1 MRSRLPECV
10 GFFELCVRQ
19 CTRISDWLRAV
30 KRQSN
35 VNRYLL
41 TIPWEN
47 FCVLR
52 AVGKME
58 NAEEEGKEKAMYSL
72 NVPAAKAEK
81 YSKGKTDCDLVAFR
95 K

>member
-1 MRSRLPECV
+1 M
-10 GFFELCVRQ
+10 
-19 CTRISDWLRAV
+19 
-30 KRQSN
+30 KRKSN

-41 TIPWEN
+41 TIVWEN
-47 FCVLR
+47 VCVLR
-52 AVGKME
+52 ADGKMV
-58 NAEEEGKEKAMYSL
+58 NAEERKAKKEKATYSL